1 MERGKLRQDAL
12 QLSVKLVC
20 LYDVIDKKAFLKNQL
35 ARAGTSIGAN
45 IHEAD
50 YAESPTDFIH
60 KLKIALKE
68 CHETEYWLHVLAAT
82 CPELGCGGLD
92 ALTKGNHT
100 FFAAEFNSLNDVVTA
115 FCGVRNTTEA

>member
-82 CPELGCGGLD
+82 CPEL
-92 ALTKGNHT
+92 
-100 FFAAEFNSLNDVVTA
+100 AEQAKEL
-115 FCGVRNTTEA
+115 RREAGSIRRMLISSIRTCQNNIEAKAYKV